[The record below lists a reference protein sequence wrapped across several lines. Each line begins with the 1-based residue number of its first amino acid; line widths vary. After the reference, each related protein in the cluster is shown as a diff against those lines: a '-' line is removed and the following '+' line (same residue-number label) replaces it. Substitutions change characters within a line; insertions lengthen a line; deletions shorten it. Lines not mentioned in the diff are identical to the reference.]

1 MSILIKKITTL
12 RNMNFAISRKYFTAT
27 ILLISCASF
36 AQNSFDA
43 QFNFA
48 KKLYSDEHYF
58 DTVTELKRLLFFDE
72 NSEYNYK
79 ANLLIGKS
87 YKQGAKFSDAI
98 RYLTLAELNA
108 KNIDE
113 LFETRIEI
121 IRINILRRTTRR
133 ALKLLD
139 SLGSDERF
147 IDRKDEIKYWRG
159 WAYMF
164 ADDWEQAAQTFAEI
178 DTNHVLKTLA
188 EEVGDDLYSVSFA
201 KTISYIIPG
210 AGQIY
215 TGEYISGLLSLGW
228 NVLWGYL
235 TIEAFIAERI
245 FDGIV
250 IANFLWLRFYRGNL
264 QNAENFAM
272 EKNLVRSN
280 RALNYLQFEYD
291 GLKP

>member
-1 MSILIKKITTL
+1 
-12 RNMNFAISRKYFTAT
+12 MNFVINSKYFTAT
-27 ILLISCASF
+27 ILLIGCATF
-36 AQNSFDA
+36 AQNSFDT

-48 KKLYSDEHYF
+48 KKLYSDEDYF
-58 DTVTELKRLLFFDE
+58 NTVTELKRLLFFDR
-72 NSEYNYK
+72 NSEYNYE
-79 ANLLIGKS
+79 ANFLIGKS

-98 RYLTLAELNA
+98 HYLTLAEINA

-113 LFETRIEI
+113 LYETRIEI
-121 IRINILRRTTRR
+121 IRINILRKTTRR
-133 ALKLLD
+133 AFKLLD

-159 WAYMF
+159 WTYMF

-178 DTNHVLKTLA
+178 DTSHVLKTLA
-188 EEVGDDLYSVSFA
+188 EEVDDDWYSVSFA

-235 TIEAFIAERI
+235 TIKAFIAERI

-264 QNAENFAM
+264 QNAENFAL

>member
-1 MSILIKKITTL
+1 MCILIKKITTL
-12 RNMNFAISRKYFTAT
+12 RNMNFVINRKHIATT
-27 ILLISCASF
+27 ILLISSASF

-48 KKLYSDEHYF
+48 KKLYSNENYF

-72 NSEYNYK
+72 KGEFNYE
-79 ANLLIGKS
+79 ANMLIGKS

-98 RYLTLAELNA
+98 RYLTLAEINA
-108 KNIDE
+108 INIDE
-113 LFETRIEI
+113 LYNTRIEI

-133 ALKLLD
+133 AINLLD
-139 SLGSDERF
+139 FLETDERF
-147 IDRKDEIKYWRG
+147 TDRSDEIKYWRG

-178 DTNHVLKTLA
+178 DTTHVLKALA
-188 EEVGDDLYSVSFA
+188 EEVDDDLYSVSFA

-235 TIEAFIAERI
+235 TINALISERI

-264 QNAENFAM
+264 QNAENFAQ
-272 EKNLVRSN
+272 EKNMVISN

>member
-1 MSILIKKITTL
+1 
-12 RNMNFAISRKYFTAT
+12 MNFAISRKYFTAT
-27 ILLISCASF
+27 ILLISCATF
-36 AQNSFDA
+36 AQNSLDA

-48 KKLYSDEHYF
+48 KKLYNDEKYF
-58 DTVTELKRLLFFDE
+58 DTVTELKRLLFFEE
-72 NSEYNYK
+72 NSDYNYE

-98 RYLTLAELNA
+98 RHLTSAEINV

-113 LFETRIEI
+113 LYETRIEI

-133 ALKLLD
+133 AFKLLD
-139 SLGSDERF
+139 SFGSDERF
-147 IDRKDEIKYWRG
+147 IDRKNEIKYWRG

>member
-27 ILLISCASF
+27 ILLISCATF
-36 AQNSFDA
+36 AQNSFEA
-43 QFNFA
+43 QFNYA

-178 DTNHVLKTLA
+178 DTNHVLKTLS
-188 EEVGDDLYSVSFA
+188 EEVRNDLYSVSFA

-235 TIEAFIAERI
+235 TIKAFIAERI

>member
-1 MSILIKKITTL
+1 
-12 RNMNFAISRKYFTAT
+12 MNFAISRKYFTAT
-27 ILLISCASF
+27 ILLISCATF

-43 QFNFA
+43 QFNYA

-159 WAYMF
+159 WANMF
-164 ADDWEQAAQTFAEI
+164 ADDWEQAAKTFAEI
-178 DTNHVLKTLA
+178 DTNHVLKTLS
-188 EEVGDDLYSVSFA
+188 EEVRNDLYSVSFA

-235 TIEAFIAERI
+235 TIKAFIAERI

>member
-12 RNMNFAISRKYFTAT
+12 RNMNFVINRKYITTA
-27 ILLISCASF
+27 ILITSCASF

-48 KKLYSDEHYF
+48 KKLYSDENYF
-58 DTVTELKRLLFFDE
+58 YTVTELKRLLFFDK
-72 NSEYNYK
+72 NNEYNYE
-79 ANLLIGKS
+79 ANMLIGKS

-98 RYLTLAELNA
+98 RYLTLAEINA

-113 LFETRIEI
+113 LYETRIEV
-121 IRINILRRTTRR
+121 IRINILRRTTGR
-133 ALKLLD
+133 AFKLLD
-139 SLGSDERF
+139 SLEADARF
-147 IDRKDEIKYWRG
+147 TDRKDEIKYWRG

-164 ADDWEQAAQTFAEI
+164 ADNWEQAAQTFAEI
-178 DTNHVLKTLA
+178 DTNHVLKALA
-188 EEVGDDLYSVSFA
+188 EEVDYDLYSVSFA
-201 KTISYIIPG
+201 KTISFIIPG

-215 TGEYISGLLSLGW
+215 TGEYISGVLSLGW
-228 NVLWGYL
+228 NVLWGLL
-235 TIEAFIAERI
+235 TIEAFLAERI

-264 QNAENFAM
+264 QNSENFAK
-272 EKNLVRSN
+272 EKNLVISN
-280 RALNYLQFEYD
+280 NALNYLQFEYD

>member
-1 MSILIKKITTL
+1 MSFVI
-12 RNMNFAISRKYFTAT
+12 NRKYITAT
-27 ILLISCASF
+27 ILLISFASF
-36 AQNSFDA
+36 AQNAFDG
-43 QFNFA
+43 QFDFA
-48 KKLYSDEHYF
+48 KKLYNYEDYF

-72 NSEYNYK
+72 NNKYNYE

-98 RYLTLAELNA
+98 RYLTLAEINA
-108 KNIDE
+108 ENIDE
-113 LFETRIEI
+113 LYETRIEI
-121 IRINILRRTTRR
+121 IRINILRKTTRR
-133 ALKLLD
+133 AFKLLD
-139 SLGSDERF
+139 SLRSDKRF

-178 DTNHVLKTLA
+178 DTSHVLKTLA
-188 EEVGDDLYSVSFA
+188 EEVDDDWYSVSFA

-235 TIEAFIAERI
+235 TIKAFIAERI

-250 IANFLWLRFYRGNL
+250 IANFLWLRFYRGN
-264 QNAENFAM
+264 
-272 EKNLVRSN
+272 
-280 RALNYLQFEYD
+280 
-291 GLKP
+291 

>member
-1 MSILIKKITTL
+1 MDFVINS
-12 RNMNFAISRKYFTAT
+12 KYFTAT
-27 ILLISCASF
+27 ILLIGCATF

-48 KKLYSDEHYF
+48 KKLYSDEDYF
-58 DTVTELKRLLFFDE
+58 NTVTELKRLLFFDR
-72 NSEYNYK
+72 NSEYNYE
-79 ANLLIGKS
+79 ANFLIGKS

-98 RYLTLAELNA
+98 HYLTLAEINA

-113 LFETRIEI
+113 LYETRIEI
-121 IRINILRRTTRR
+121 IRINILRKTTRR
-133 ALKLLD
+133 AFKLLD

-159 WAYMF
+159 WTYMF

-188 EEVGDDLYSVSFA
+188 EEVDDDLYSVSFA

-235 TIEAFIAERI
+235 TIKAFIAERI

>member
-1 MSILIKKITTL
+1 MSILIKKIITL
-12 RNMNFAISRKYFTAT
+12 RNMNFVINNKYLIAT

-43 QFNFA
+43 QFNIA
-48 KKLYSDEHYF
+48 KTLYSDENYF
-58 DTVTELKRLLFFDE
+58 DTVTELKRLLFFDN
-72 NSEYNYK
+72 NSKYNYK

-98 RYLTLAELNA
+98 RYLTLAEINA
-108 KNIDE
+108 ENIDE
-113 LFETRIEI
+113 LYETRIEI
-121 IRINILRRTTRR
+121 IRINILRRTNRR
-133 ALKLLD
+133 AFKLLD
-139 SLGSDERF
+139 SLEADERF
-147 IDRKDEIKYWRG
+147 TDWSDKIKYWRG

-164 ADDWEQAAQTFAEI
+164 ADDWVQAAQTFAEI
-178 DTNHVLKTLA
+178 DTNHILKRLA
-188 EEVGDDLYSVSFA
+188 EEVDDDLYSVSFA

-235 TIEAFIAERI
+235 TIKAFIAERI

-264 QNAENFAM
+264 QNAENFAK
-272 EKNLVRSN
+272 EKNMVISN
-280 RALNYLQFEYD
+280 KALNYLQFGYD

>member
-1 MSILIKKITTL
+1 
-12 RNMNFAISRKYFTAT
+12 MNFVINRKYITAT
-27 ILLISCASF
+27 ILLISFASF

-58 DTVTELKRLLFFDE
+58 DTVTELKRLLFFDQ
-72 NSEYNYK
+72 NSGYNYE

-98 RYLTLAELNA
+98 RYLTLAEINA

-113 LFETRIEI
+113 LYHTKIEI
-121 IRINILRRTTRR
+121 IKINILRKTTRR
-133 ALKLLD
+133 AFKLLD
-139 SLGSDERF
+139 SLQADERF
-147 IDRKDEIKYWRG
+147 TEMKDEIIYWRG

-164 ADDWEQAAQTFAEI
+164 ADDWGQAAQTFAEI
-178 DTNHVLKTLA
+178 DTNHVLKSLA
-188 EEVGDDLYSVSFA
+188 EEVDDDLYSVSFA

-235 TIEAFIAERI
+235 TIKAFIAERI

>member
-27 ILLISCASF
+27 ILLISCATF

-43 QFNFA
+43 QFNYA

-79 ANLLIGKS
+79 ANLLIGKT

-98 RYLTLAELNA
+98 RYLTLAELSA

-164 ADDWEQAAQTFAEI
+164 AGDWEQAAQTFAEI
-178 DTNHVLKTLA
+178 DTNHVLKTLS
-188 EEVGDDLYSVSFA
+188 EEVRNDLYSVSFA

-235 TIEAFIAERI
+235 TIKAFIAERI

>member
-1 MSILIKKITTL
+1 MSILIKKNTTFL
-12 RNMNFAISRKYFTAT
+12 NMNFKINRNYFTAI
-27 ILLISCASF
+27 ILLISGASV
-36 AQNSFDA
+36 AQSSFDA

-48 KKLYSDEHYF
+48 KKLYSDENYF

-72 NSEYNYK
+72 NSEYIYE
-79 ANLLIGKS
+79 ANMLIGKS
-87 YKQGAKFSDAI
+87 YKQGAKFSDAV
-98 RYLTLAELNA
+98 RYLSLAEMNA

-113 LFETRIEI
+113 LYESRIEV

-133 ALKLLD
+133 AFTLLD
-139 SLGSDERF
+139 SLEADVRF
-147 IDRKDEIKYWRG
+147 ADRTDEINYWRG
-159 WAYMF
+159 WAYIF
-164 ADDWEQAAQTFAEI
+164 ADDWEQAANTFAKI
-178 DTNHVLKTLA
+178 DSNHVLKTLA
-188 EEVGDDLYSVSFA
+188 EKVDDDLYSVSFA

-235 TIEAFIAERI
+235 TINAFIAERI

-264 QNAENFAM
+264 QNAEKFAK
-272 EKNLVRSN
+272 EKNLVISN
-280 RALNYLQFEYD
+280 KALNYLQFEYD

>member
-1 MSILIKKITTL
+1 MSFVI
-12 RNMNFAISRKYFTAT
+12 NRKYITAT
-27 ILLISCASF
+27 ILLISFVSF
-36 AQNSFDA
+36 AQNAFDG
-43 QFNFA
+43 QFDFA
-48 KKLYSDEHYF
+48 KKLYNYEDYF

-72 NSEYNYK
+72 NNKYNYE

-98 RYLTLAELNA
+98 RYLTLAEINA
-108 KNIDE
+108 ENIDE
-113 LFETRIEI
+113 LYETRIEI
-121 IRINILRRTTRR
+121 IRINILRKTTRR
-133 ALKLLD
+133 AFKLLD
-139 SLGSDERF
+139 SLRSDKRF

-188 EEVGDDLYSVSFA
+188 EEVDDDWYSVSFA

-235 TIEAFIAERI
+235 TIKAFIAERI

-264 QNAENFAM
+264 QNAENFAL

>member
-1 MSILIKKITTL
+1 MSFVI
-12 RNMNFAISRKYFTAT
+12 NRKYITAT
-27 ILLISCASF
+27 ILLMSFASF
-36 AQNSFDA
+36 AQNAFDG
-43 QFNFA
+43 QFDFA
-48 KKLYSDEHYF
+48 KKLYNYEDYF

-72 NSEYNYK
+72 NNKYNYE

-98 RYLTLAELNA
+98 RYLTLAEINA
-108 KNIDE
+108 ENIDE
-113 LFETRIEI
+113 LYETRIEI
-121 IRINILRRTTRR
+121 IRINILRKTTRR
-133 ALKLLD
+133 AFKLLD
-139 SLGSDERF
+139 SLRSDKRF

-188 EEVGDDLYSVSFA
+188 EEVDDDWYSVSFA

-235 TIEAFIAERI
+235 TIKAFIAERI

-264 QNAENFAM
+264 QNAENFAL

>member
-1 MSILIKKITTL
+1 
-12 RNMNFAISRKYFTAT
+12 MNFVINRDYITAA
-27 ILLISCASF
+27 ILLISFASF

-48 KKLYSDEHYF
+48 NKLYSDEDYF

-72 NSEYNYK
+72 NSDYNYE

-98 RYLTLAELNA
+98 RYLTLAEINA
-108 KNIDE
+108 ESIDE
-113 LFETRIEI
+113 LYETRIEI
-121 IRINILRRTTRR
+121 IRINILRRTTKR
-133 ALKLLD
+133 AFKLLD
-139 SLGSDERF
+139 SLRYDERL
-147 IDRKDEIKYWRG
+147 IDRNDEIKYWRG
-159 WAYMF
+159 WTYMF
-164 ADDWEQAAQTFAEI
+164 ADDWEQAAQTFAEL

-188 EEVGDDLYSVSFA
+188 EEVDDDLYSVSFA

-235 TIEAFIAERI
+235 TIKAFVAERI

-250 IANFLWLRFYRGNL
+250 IGNFLWLRFYRGNL

-280 RALNYLQFEYD
+280 RALNYLQFEYN

>member
-27 ILLISCASF
+27 ILLISSATF

-43 QFNFA
+43 QFNYA

-72 NSEYNYK
+72 NSEYNYE
-79 ANLLIGKS
+79 ANLFIGKS

-98 RYLTLAELNA
+98 RHLTLAEINA

-113 LFETRIEI
+113 LYVTRIEI
-121 IRINILRRTTRR
+121 IRINILRRTSRR

-139 SLGSDERF
+139 SLGTDERF
-147 IDRKDEIKYWRG
+147 IDRKNEIKYWRG

-178 DTNHVLKTLA
+178 DSNHVLKVLA
-188 EEVGDDLYSVSFA
+188 EKVDDDFYSVSFV

-210 AGQIY
+210 AGQFY

-235 TIEAFIAERI
+235 TIKAFVAERI

-250 IANFLWLRFYRGNL
+250 IANFLWLRFYKGNL
-264 QNAENFAM
+264 QNAENFAK
-272 EKNLVRSN
+272 EKNLVISN
-280 RALNYLQFEYD
+280 KALNYLQFEYD

>member
-1 MSILIKKITTL
+1 
-12 RNMNFAISRKYFTAT
+12 MNFVNKNKYFAVI
-27 ILLISCASF
+27 ILLVNWPTF
-36 AQNSFDA
+36 AQDSFEL

-48 KKLYSDEHYF
+48 KKLYSNEKYF
-58 DTVTELKRLLFFDE
+58 DTVTELKRLLFFDD
-72 NSEYNYK
+72 SDEYNYE
-79 ANLLIGKS
+79 ANLFIGKS

-98 RYLTLAELNA
+98 RYLTLAEINA
-108 KNIDE
+108 ENIDE
-113 LFETRIEI
+113 LYEARIEI
-121 IRINILRRTTRR
+121 IRINILRRTTSR
-133 ALKLLD
+133 AIKLLD
-139 SLGSDERF
+139 SLQTDERF
-147 IDRKDEIKYWRG
+147 ADRKDEIKYWYG
-159 WAYMF
+159 WTYMF
-164 ADDWEQAAQTFAEI
+164 ADDWKQAAQTFAEI
-178 DTNHVLKTLA
+178 DSNHVLKILA
-188 EEVGDDLYSVSFA
+188 EEVDDDLYSVSFA

-215 TGEYISGLLSLGW
+215 TGEYMSGLLSLGW

-235 TIEAFIAERI
+235 TIKAFIAERI

>member
-1 MSILIKKITTL
+1 MSILIKIITTL
-12 RNMNFAISRKYFTAT
+12 RNMNFVINRKFFTTT
-27 ILLISCASF
+27 IWLISCAAF
-36 AQNSFDA
+36 AQSSFDA
-43 QFNFA
+43 QINSA
-48 KKLYSDEHYF
+48 KKLYSDEKYF
-58 DTVTELKRLLFFDE
+58 DTVTELKRLLFFEE
-72 NSEYNYK
+72 NSEYNYE

-98 RYLTLAELNA
+98 RYLTLAEINA

-113 LFETRIEI
+113 LYETRIEI

-133 ALKLLD
+133 AFKMLD
-139 SLGSDERF
+139 SLEADERF
-147 IDRKDEIKYWRG
+147 TDRQNEIKYWRG

-164 ADDWEQAAQTFAEI
+164 ADDWEQAAKIFAEI
-178 DTNHVLKTLA
+178 DSNHVLKTLA
-188 EEVGDDLYSVSFA
+188 EEVDDDLYSVSFA

-215 TGEYISGLLSLGW
+215 TGEYISGLLSFGW

-235 TIEAFIAERI
+235 TIKAFIAERI

-250 IANFLWLRFYRGNL
+250 MANFLWLRFYRGNL

-280 RALNYLQFEYD
+280 KTLNYLQFEYD

>member
-1 MSILIKKITTL
+1 
-12 RNMNFAISRKYFTAT
+12 MNFVINGKYLTAI
-27 ILLISCASF
+27 ILFISCAAF
-36 AQNSFDA
+36 AQSSFDA
-43 QFNFA
+43 QFNYA
-48 KKLYSDEHYF
+48 KKLYSDEKYF
-58 DTVTELKRLLFFDE
+58 DTVTELKRLLFFEE
-72 NSEYNYK
+72 NNEYNYE

-98 RYLTLAELNA
+98 RHLTLAEINA
-108 KNIDE
+108 KTIDE
-113 LFETRIEI
+113 LYETRIEI

-133 ALKLLD
+133 AIKLLD
-139 SLGSDERF
+139 SLESDRRF
-147 IDRKDEIKYWRG
+147 TDKLDEIKYWRG
-159 WAYMF
+159 WVYMF
-164 ADDWEQAAQTFAEI
+164 ADDWEKAAQTFGEI
-178 DTNHVLKTLA
+178 DSTHVLKILA
-188 EEVGDDLYSVSFA
+188 DEVVDDLYSVSFA

-210 AGQIY
+210 TGQIY
-215 TGEYISGLLSLGW
+215 TGEYISGFLSLGW

-235 TIEAFIAERI
+235 TIKALIAERI

-280 RALNYLQFEYD
+280 KAFNYLQFEYD

>member
-1 MSILIKKITTL
+1 
-12 RNMNFAISRKYFTAT
+12 MNFVINRKYITAT
-27 ILLISCASF
+27 ILLISFASF

-48 KKLYSDEHYF
+48 KKLYSDEDYF

-72 NSEYNYK
+72 NSEYNYEV
-79 ANLLIGKS
+79 NLLIGKS

-98 RYLTLAELNA
+98 RYLTLAEINA

-113 LFETRIEI
+113 LYETRVEI
-121 IRINILRRTTRR
+121 IRINILRKTTRR
-133 ALKLLD
+133 AFKLLD
-139 SLGSDERF
+139 SLRSDKRF

-164 ADDWEQAAQTFAEI
+164 ADDWKQAAQTFAEI
-178 DTNHVLKTLA
+178 DTNHMLKTLA
-188 EEVGDDLYSVSFA
+188 EEVDDDLYSVSFA

-235 TIEAFIAERI
+235 TIKAFVAERI

>member
-1 MSILIKKITTL
+1 
-12 RNMNFAISRKYFTAT
+12 MNFVINKKYFTT
-27 ILLISCASF
+27 IILLISCAAF

-48 KKLYSDEHYF
+48 KKLYSDEDYF
-58 DTVTELKRLLFFDE
+58 DTVTELKRLLFFDQS
-72 NSEYNYK
+72 SEYNYE

-98 RYLTLAELNA
+98 RYLTLAEINA
-108 KNIDE
+108 KNIYE
-113 LFETRIEI
+113 LYETRIEI

-133 ALKLLD
+133 AFKLLD
-139 SLGSDERF
+139 SLHADERF
-147 IDRKDEIKYWRG
+147 TDRKDEIKYWRG

-164 ADDWEQAAQTFAEI
+164 ADDWEQAAHTFAEI

-188 EEVGDDLYSVSFA
+188 EEVDDDLYSVSFA

-215 TGEYISGLLSLGW
+215 TGEYISGLLSLSW

-235 TIEAFIAERI
+235 TIKAFINERI
-245 FDGIV
+245 FDGII

-280 RALNYLQFEYD
+280 RALNYLQFEYE

>member
-1 MSILIKKITTL
+1 
-12 RNMNFAISRKYFTAT
+12 MNSVINRKYFTTA
-27 ILLISCASF
+27 ILLFSCAAFS
-36 AQNSFDA
+36 QNSFDA
-43 QFNFA
+43 QFNYA
-48 KKLYSDEHYF
+48 KNLYSDEKYF
-58 DTVTELKRLLFFDE
+58 DTVTELKRLLFFEE
-72 NSEYNYK
+72 NGEYNYK

-98 RYLTLAELNA
+98 HYLTLAEINA
-108 KNIDE
+108 KIIDE
-113 LFETRIEI
+113 LYETRIEI
-121 IRINILRRTTRR
+121 IRINILRKTTRR
-133 ALKLLD
+133 AFKMLD
-139 SLGSDERF
+139 SLESDERF
-147 IDRKDEIKYWRG
+147 TDRKDEIKYWRG

-164 ADDWEQAAQTFAEI
+164 VDDWEQAAQTFAEI

-188 EEVGDDLYSVSFA
+188 EEVDDDLYSVSFA

-215 TGEYISGLLSLGW
+215 AGEYISGLLSLGW

-235 TIEAFIAERI
+235 TIKAFIAERI

-264 QNAENFAM
+264 QNAENFAA

-280 RALNYLQFEYD
+280 KALNYLQFEFD

>member
-1 MSILIKKITTL
+1 
-12 RNMNFAISRKYFTAT
+12 MNFVINRKYITAA
-27 ILLISCASF
+27 ILLISVVSF

-48 KKLYSDEHYF
+48 KKLYSDEDYF
-58 DTVTELKRLLFFDE
+58 DTVTELKRLLFFNQ
-72 NSEYNYK
+72 NSEYNYE
-79 ANLLIGKS
+79 ANFLIGKS

-98 RYLTLAELNA
+98 RYLTLAEINA
-108 KNIDE
+108 ENIAE
-113 LFETRIEI
+113 LYETRIEI
-121 IRINILRRTTRR
+121 IRINILRKTTRR
-133 ALKLLD
+133 AFKLLD

-147 IDRKDEIKYWRG
+147 KDRKDEIKYWRG

-178 DTNHVLKTLA
+178 DTNQLLKTLA
-188 EEVGDDLYSVSFA
+188 EEVNEDLYSVSFA

-235 TIEAFIAERI
+235 TIKAFVAERI

>member
-1 MSILIKKITTL
+1 MSFVI
-12 RNMNFAISRKYFTAT
+12 NRKYITAT
-27 ILLISCASF
+27 ILLISFASF
-36 AQNSFDA
+36 AQNAFDG
-43 QFNFA
+43 QFDFA
-48 KKLYSDEHYF
+48 KKLYNYEDYF

-72 NSEYNYK
+72 NNKYNYE

-98 RYLTLAELNA
+98 RYLTLAEINA
-108 KNIDE
+108 ENIDE
-113 LFETRIEI
+113 LYETRIEI
-121 IRINILRRTTRR
+121 IRINILRKTTRR
-133 ALKLLD
+133 AFKLLD
-139 SLGSDERF
+139 SLRSDKRF

-188 EEVGDDLYSVSFA
+188 EEVDDDWYSVSFA

-235 TIEAFIAERI
+235 TIKAFIAERI

-264 QNAENFAM
+264 QNAENFAL

>member
-27 ILLISCASF
+27 ILLISCATF

-79 ANLLIGKS
+79 ANLLISKS

-164 ADDWEQAAQTFAEI
+164 ADDWEQAAKTFAEI
-178 DTNHVLKTLA
+178 DTNHVLKTLS
-188 EEVGDDLYSVSFA
+188 EEVRNDLYSVSFA

-235 TIEAFIAERI
+235 TIKAFIAERI

>member
-72 NSEYNYK
+72 NSEYNYE
-79 ANLLIGKS
+79 ANLFIGKS

-98 RYLTLAELNA
+98 RHLTLAEINA

-113 LFETRIEI
+113 LYVTRIEI
-121 IRINILRRTTRR
+121 IRINILRRTSRR

-139 SLGSDERF
+139 SLGTDERF
-147 IDRKDEIKYWRG
+147 IDRKNEIKYWRG

-178 DTNHVLKTLA
+178 DSNHVLKVLA
-188 EEVGDDLYSVSFA
+188 EKVDDDFYSVSFV

-210 AGQIY
+210 AGQFY

-235 TIEAFIAERI
+235 TIKAFVAERI

-250 IANFLWLRFYRGNL
+250 IANFLWLRFYKGNL
-264 QNAENFAM
+264 QNAENFAK
-272 EKNLVRSN
+272 EKNLVISN
-280 RALNYLQFEYD
+280 KALNYLQFEYD

>member
-1 MSILIKKITTL
+1 
-12 RNMNFAISRKYFTAT
+12 MNFVINRKYIAAT
-27 ILLISCASF
+27 ILLISCATF

-178 DTNHVLKTLA
+178 DTNHVLKTLS
-188 EEVGDDLYSVSFA
+188 EEVRNDLYSVSFA

-235 TIEAFIAERI
+235 TIKAFIAERI